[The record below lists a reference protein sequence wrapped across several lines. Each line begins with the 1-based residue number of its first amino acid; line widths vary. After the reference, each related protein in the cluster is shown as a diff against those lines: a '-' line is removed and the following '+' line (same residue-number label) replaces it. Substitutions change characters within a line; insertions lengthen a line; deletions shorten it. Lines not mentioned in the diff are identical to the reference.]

1 MLDNVNELQW
11 QGTKNSYNINNLK
24 DAAKS
29 QQHILLSN
37 YFFKNVNF
45 VFFTY
50 LLTYTQVILAFSRQT
65 FISQVTVSF
74 CQYLLQIID
83 CCARKSSIKSN

>member
-1 MLDNVNELQW
+1 MQQKVNTFYYQI
-11 QGTKNSYNINNLK
+11 TFSRM
-24 DAAKS
+24 S
-29 QQHILLSN
+29 ILSFLL
-37 YFFKNVNF
+37 
-45 VFFTY
+45 TY

>member
-1 MLDNVNELQW
+1 MQQKVNN
-11 QGTKNSYNINNLK
+11 TFFIIK
-24 DAAKS
+24 
-29 QQHILLSN
+29 LL
-37 YFFKNVNF
+37 FQECQFCLL
-45 VFFTY
+45 Y